1 MRVTARRP
9 KAVTAGVADLGQA
22 AAQRVG
28 VGVGDP
34 YLTEPKTVEDIEA
47 VDLVLDRGGRLQPEH
62 QPHPPRAVGL
72 VDIGHRADGHDLPLV
87 GEVGLA
93 HPQVGDHVVPPPRG
107 VPGDASVPSIMLSNT
122 TVMPDAG
129 QA

>member
-1 MRVTARRP
+1 MRVT
-9 KAVTAGVADLGQA
+9 GLGQA

-34 YLTEPKTVEDIEA
+34 DLPEPQAVEDVEA

-62 QPHPPRAVGL
+62 EPHPPRAVGL
-72 VDIGHRADGHDLPLV
+72 VDIGHRADRHDPPLV

-93 HPQVGDHVVPPPRG
+93 HP
-107 VPGDASVPSIMLSNT
+107 
-122 TVMPDAG
+122 
-129 QA
+129 